1 MLEVGLVR
9 NTLCMSYSNL
19 SSCFLFYLSQF
30 SFNPFHFSHRNPNQE
45 QIHFLT
51 FEIWQFFLKIHQN
64 GLFHVLH
71 CFRAFYEAK
80 TRGEFEKKETPAE
93 KPAYW
98 NNSPK
103 HSESEQGANPFLE
116 MKKDVKKQKEVQVNF
131 VDKPLVLKIWIL
143 APQKICVLCH

>member
-1 MLEVGLVR
+1 MF
-9 NTLCMSYSNL
+9 CS
-19 SSCFLFYLSQF
+19 
-30 SFNPFHFSHRNPNQE
+30 
-45 QIHFLT
+45 
-51 FEIWQFFLKIHQN
+51 
-64 GLFHVLH
+64 VLH

-80 TRGEFEKKETPAE
+80 TRGEFEKKEAPAE

-131 VDKPLVLKIWIL
+131 VKKPLALKIYAPKKYTPTTWLTLLLIL
-143 APQKICVLCH
+143 GKNCVNQISR

>member
-1 MLEVGLVR
+1 M
-9 NTLCMSYSNL
+9 
-19 SSCFLFYLSQF
+19 
-30 SFNPFHFSHRNPNQE
+30 
-45 QIHFLT
+45 
-51 FEIWQFFLKIHQN
+51 
-64 GLFHVLH
+64 H

-80 TRGEFEKKETPAE
+80 TRGEFEKKEAPAE

-131 VDKPLVLKIWIL
+131 VKYPLLTSRNSNFATKKNIFHRKCDDKRTCGYREISVSL
-143 APQKICVLCH
+143 QKFCSKHSNKNSS

>member
-1 MLEVGLVR
+1 M
-9 NTLCMSYSNL
+9 
-19 SSCFLFYLSQF
+19 
-30 SFNPFHFSHRNPNQE
+30 
-45 QIHFLT
+45 
-51 FEIWQFFLKIHQN
+51 
-64 GLFHVLH
+64 H

-80 TRGEFEKKETPAE
+80 TRGEFEKKEAPAE

-131 VDKPLVLKIWIL
+131 VKYPLLKYFKKFEFCH
-143 APQKICVLCH
+143 QKKIYFTREISVSLQNFCSKHSNKNSS

>member
-1 MLEVGLVR
+1 M
-9 NTLCMSYSNL
+9 
-19 SSCFLFYLSQF
+19 
-30 SFNPFHFSHRNPNQE
+30 
-45 QIHFLT
+45 
-51 FEIWQFFLKIHQN
+51 
-64 GLFHVLH
+64 H

-80 TRGEFEKKETPAE
+80 TRGEFEKKEAPAE

-131 VDKPLVLKIWIL
+131 VKYPLLTSRNLNFATKKNIFHQGNKCFSPKFLFKTLEQKLILKINW
-143 APQKICVLCH
+143 QEF

>member
-1 MLEVGLVR
+1 M
-9 NTLCMSYSNL
+9 
-19 SSCFLFYLSQF
+19 
-30 SFNPFHFSHRNPNQE
+30 
-45 QIHFLT
+45 
-51 FEIWQFFLKIHQN
+51 
-64 GLFHVLH
+64 H

-80 TRGEFEKKETPAE
+80 TRGEFEKKEAPAE

-131 VDKPLVLKIWIL
+131 VKYPLLTSRNLNFATKKIYIS
-143 APQKICVLCH
+143 PFEQKM